1 MSNSRSQLLE
11 KHCSS
16 NKQLTHEC
24 IPFRCINFA
33 DNLTD
38 DRLKALA
45 DACHKATFG
54 LNDKDVLD
62 EAYRKAGKMDTT
74 EFATLL
80 SPGALGLLDI
90 IATNLLRGKKS
101 AAEIEAKLY
110 KLNVY
115 GTSRYLIS
123 LSPLIHVPLL

>member
-1 MSNSRSQLLE
+1 MR
-11 KHCSS
+11 
-16 NKQLTHEC
+16 
-24 IPFRCINFA
+24 PFIAQQIATSYRFIDFA
-33 DNLTD
+33 NTPTEEA
-38 DRLKALA
+38 LKSLA

-80 SPGALGLLDI
+80 SPNALGLMNV
-90 IATNLLRGKKS
+90 IATNLHRGRKS
-101 AAEIEAKLY
+101 ADDIEAKLY

-115 GTSRYLIS
+115 GAL
-123 LSPLIHVPLL
+123 P